1 MTSISIASDD
11 DVPRLFDI
19 WEASVQATHDFLHP
33 DDFLVLVPVVERTL
47 REFTPLHCVRD
58 AAGQAC
64 AFMGVSEGMI
74 EMLFVDP
81 PYRGQGAGRAL
92 VEFAIAQLGATQVDV
107 NEQNRQALGF
117 YERMGFVVQKRSE
130 QDPYGKPYP
139 ILHLALTAPLR
150 SSRSA
155 ADPQA

>member
-1 MTSISIASDD
+1 MYSIGIASGDD
-11 DVPRLFDI
+11 LPRLFDI

-33 DDFLVLVPVVERTL
+33 DDFLLLAPIVERTL

-58 AAGQAC
+58 ESGQPC

-81 PYRGQGAGRAL
+81 LHRGQGAGRAL

-107 NEQNRQALGF
+107 NEQNGQALGF
-117 YERMGFVVQKRSE
+117 YERMGFAVTRRSG
-130 QDPYGKPYP
+130 QDPFGKPYP
-139 ILHLALTAPLR
+139 ILHLALR
-150 SSRSA
+150 
-155 ADPQA
+155 

>member
-58 AAGQAC
+58 GAGQAC

-139 ILHLALTAPLR
+139 ILHLALT
-150 SSRSA
+150 
-155 ADPQA
+155 

>member
-11 DVPRLFDI
+11 DIPRLFDI

-117 YERMGFVVQKRSE
+117 YERMGFVVESRSE

-139 ILHLALTAPLR
+139 ILHLALTEPLR

-155 ADPQA
+155 AGPQA

>member
-1 MTSISIASDD
+1 MPSITIATNDD
-11 DVPRLFDI
+11 LPRLFDI

-33 DDFLVLVPVVERTL
+33 DDFLLLVPIVERTL

-58 AAGQAC
+58 EAGQPC

-81 PYRGQGAGRAL
+81 QHRGQGAGRAL
-92 VEFAIAQLGATQVDV
+92 VEFAIAQLKATQVDV

-117 YERMGFVVQKRSE
+117 YERLGFAVAGRSE
-130 QDPYGKPYP
+130 QDPLGKPYP
-139 ILHLALTAPLR
+139 ILHLELTAPLR

-155 ADPQA
+155 EDLPA